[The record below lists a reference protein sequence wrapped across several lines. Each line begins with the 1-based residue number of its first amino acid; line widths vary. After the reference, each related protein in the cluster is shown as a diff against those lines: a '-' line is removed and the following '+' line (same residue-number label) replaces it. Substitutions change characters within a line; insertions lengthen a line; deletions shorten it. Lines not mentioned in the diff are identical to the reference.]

1 MKIKYF
7 RRKESGFIYIAV
19 NGYRVSTKIKI
30 DENKWDKGYVNRRQT
45 VLINKLQT
53 IEKRILK
60 MDVNLLS
67 NANLKLVIANKT
79 INSTS
84 IKDHINRWLESVLN
98 NGFDNSITDG
108 TYANYNYIINKLA
121 DVIDLDKDIR
131 NLNKEFVLKLMN
143 YYTTISKLSIST
155 RKIHITV
162 LKMFFNFVELEN
174 DDMKINSYIKIKFN
188 KSNTE
193 NIALNKNEI
202 EALKQIKLSPK
213 LNLTR
218 NLYLLGAMTGQR
230 KSDLRSIIDQ
240 YKKDEKLLE
249 VIQKKTSKRVYIPI
263 QEGLE
268 ELTNSLKAYNTMNRN
283 VDNDNLKVIFKM
295 LNFNRIIIKNN
306 KQVKLKDVAT
316 FHSSR
321 KTFITRALNNGVPA
335 STVMFI
341 SGHTCSKNF
350 SKYIGTDKDDLLK
363 FKVNLAL

>member
-7 RRKESGFIYIAV
+7 RRKESGFIYISV
-19 NGYRVSTKIKI
+19 NGYRVSTKIKV

-67 NANLKLVIANKT
+67 NANLKLVVANKI

-84 IKDHINRWLESVLN
+84 IKDYINKWLESTLN

-121 DVIDLDKDIR
+121 DVIDLEKDIR
-131 NLNKEFVLKLMN
+131 ALNKEFVLKLMI
-143 YYTTISKLSIST
+143 YYSRTSTLSVST

-162 LKMFFNFVELEN
+162 TKMFFSFVELEN
-174 DDMKINSYIKIKFN
+174 DDMKINCYIKIKFN

-193 NIALNKNEI
+193 NIALNKKEIKALKEI
-202 EALKQIKLSPK
+202 ELSPE

-240 YKKDEKLLE
+240 NKKGKKLLE
-249 VIQKKTSKRVYIPI
+249 VIQKKTTKRVYIPI
-263 QEGLE
+263 QDGVQ
-268 ELTNSLKAYNTMNRN
+268 ELSDSLKNYNTMNRN
-283 VDNDNLKVIFKM
+283 FDNDNLKVIFGM
-295 LNFNRIIIKNN
+295 LNFNRIIIINN
-306 KQVKLKDVAT
+306 KQVKLKNCAT

-321 KTFITRALNNGVPA
+321 KSYISQALNNRVPA
-335 STVMFI
+335 SVVMAI
-341 SGHTCSKNF
+341 SGHTCAKNF
-350 SKYIGTDKDDLLK
+350 SKYISTDKNNLLQFRSDL
-363 FKVNLAL
+363 AI